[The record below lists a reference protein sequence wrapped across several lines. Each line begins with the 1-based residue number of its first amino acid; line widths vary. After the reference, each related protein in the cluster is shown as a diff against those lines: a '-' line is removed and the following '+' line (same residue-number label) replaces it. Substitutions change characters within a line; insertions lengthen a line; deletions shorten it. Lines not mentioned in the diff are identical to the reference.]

1 MNWDWEKLQ
10 DKRQRQF
17 GPGPDLKNLG
27 DEFKRITDFNFRV
40 PGGPKVILLIVVL
53 LWVASGIYIVEPA
66 EVGVV
71 QRFGAYNRTTGPGP
85 HYHIPFPVESVQ
97 TPKVSEL
104 QKVEVGY
111 KTVGHKEEG
120 GYQYQSVPE
129 EALVLTGDE
138 NIIDVQVIAQFQIG
152 NPVEWLFRVQRPYE
166 TVKAATEAAI
176 REVIG
181 NNTIDSALTSG
192 KLEIQN
198 TTKELLQSILDRYNT
213 GVTVVAVQLQDVH
226 PPKEVMD
233 AFKDVASAQEDKNRV
248 INEAQAYQNDIMPKA
263 RGQAA
268 TMINDAQAYAE
279 AVTRKAK
286 GEAARFL
293 AILAEYN
300 KAKDVTRE
308 RMRIEAMEQIFANP
322 DLEKV
327 IISDD
332 ALKQTVPYL
341 PLDRQGKVKTSDKGG
356 K

>member
-17 GPGPDLKNLG
+17 GSGPDFKNLG
-27 DEFKRITDFNFRV
+27 DEFKRMTDFNFRI
-40 PGGPKVILLIVVL
+40 PGGPKLIALIVAVL
-53 LWVASGIYIVEPA
+53 WLASGIYIVEPG

-71 QRFGAYNRTTGPGP
+71 KRFGAYDRTTGPGP
-85 HYHIPFPVESVQ
+85 HYHIPFPVESVL
-97 TPKVSEL
+97 TPNVSEV

-111 KTVGHKEEG
+111 RTIGFKEGG
-120 GYQYQSVPE
+120 GYQYKPVPE

-138 NIIDVQVIAQFQIG
+138 NIIDVQVIVQFQVG
-152 NPVEWLFRVQRPYE
+152 DPVEWLFRVQQPKD

-181 NNTIDSALTSG
+181 NKTIDTALTSG

-213 GVTVVAVQLQDVH
+213 GVNVVAVQLQDVH
-226 PPKEVMD
+226 PPKDVMD

-248 INEAQAYQNDIMPKA
+248 INEAEAYRNDILPKA

-268 TMINDAQAYAE
+268 AVVNDAQAYSE
-279 AVTRKAK
+279 SVTRKAK
-286 GEAARFL
+286 GESARFL
-293 AILAEYN
+293 AVLAEYN
-300 KAKDVTRE
+300 KAKDITRE
-308 RMRIEAMEQIFANP
+308 RMFIETMEEIFSNP
-322 DLEKV
+322 DLEKI

-332 ALKQTVPYL
+332 ALKQIVPYL
-341 PLDRQGKVKTSDKGG
+341 PLDRQGRVKSGDKGG